1 MRRVVITGMGCISPV
16 GNNVT
21 ETWNS
26 LLEGRS
32 GAAPITRF
40 DTSQHKTRFAAEV
53 KGFDAAAVFGVRDA
67 RRMDRFTQFAIA
79 AAMEALAQSGLTIDD
94 SNRDRIGVVIGTGIG
109 GISTLIE
116 QWEVMK
122 RARPGPRQSLPGAD
136 DDLGQRGGNDG
147 HPLRRTRPQYGA
159 GNCLCLRE

>member
-21 ETWNS
+21 ETWKS

-53 KGFDAAAVFGVRDA
+53 KGFDAAAIFGTKDA

-79 AAMEALAQSGLTIDD
+79 TGMEALAQSGLSIDD
-94 SNRDRIGVVIGTGIG
+94 F
-109 GISTLIE
+109 E
-116 QWEVMK
+116 
-122 RARPGPRQSLPGAD
+122 P
-136 DDLGQRGGNDG
+136 
-147 HPLRRTRPQYGA
+147 
-159 GNCLCLRE
+159 